1 MQTCLHW
8 LHGLAA
14 LVVHFTWTWAS
25 YVCQCRNTSVS
36 YRLNSAFFK
45 TLVLEIFVFSTGSM
59 QPCFIQV
66 HGLAALVVWF
76 IWMHESQVSCID
88 SDSNNLIISMS
99 HNGSGFGGKG
109 GVFCLWVCS
118 IPGQVIDSTFFK
130 HECQAV

>member
-1 MQTCLHW
+1 MQTCFHGV
-8 LHGLAA
+8 HGLAA

-45 TLVLEIFVFSTGSM
+45 TLVVLELFVFSTGSM

-76 IWMHESQVSCID
+76 ILMHESQVSCID
-88 SDSNNLIISMS
+88 SDSNYFHESQWLRIWW
-99 HNGSGFGGKG
+99 KRR
-109 GVFCLWVCS
+109 GVLPLGLFH
-118 IPGQVIDSTFFK
+118 PRAGDR
-130 HECQAV
+130 